1 MTGDYVTALEE
12 SLNKKLKILEET
24 DVIAK
29 AQAKLLAQDAL
40 DYEAFDE
47 LMNDRDICL
56 EQLEKLDEGFE
67 LVYERVKDEL
77 NANREAYASQIKSMQ
92 SLITRITELTTSI
105 TAQDE
110 RNKAAV
116 GNAFIKD
123 RRGIA
128 EGRRSVS
135 VAMNY
140 YKNMNAI
147 GGGDSRF
154 SMKK

>member
-12 SLNKKLKILEET
+12 SLSKKLNILEEV
-24 DVIAK
+24 DRIAK
-29 AQAKLLAQDAL
+29 VQAKMLAEDEL
-40 DYEAFDE
+40 DYEAFDD

-67 LVYERVKDEL
+67 IVYERVKDEL
-77 NANREAYASQIKSMQ
+77 QNNKDTYADKIKSMQ

-110 RNKAAV
+110 RNKTAV
-116 GNAFIKD
+116 GNAFIRD

-147 GGGDSRF
+147 GGGDPRF
-154 SMKK
+154 STKK